1 MLRNLGK
8 VLGVT
13 AILVVFAA
21 LVFYFTAPV
30 YTLRGVPVLN
40 YHQVNDEK
48 FSPLTMKTS
57 DFRSQ
62 MAYLQERLFAKQFAV
77 AK

>member
-21 LVFYFTAPV
+21 LVFY
-30 YTLRGVPVLN
+30 LRHRYIHCG
-40 YHQVNDEK
+40 ECR
-48 FSPLTMKTS
+48 F
-57 DFRSQ
+57 
-62 MAYLQERLFAKQFAV
+62 
-77 AK
+77 

>member
-40 YHQVNDEK
+40 YRH
-48 FSPLTMKTS
+48 
-57 DFRSQ
+57 
-62 MAYLQERLFAKQFAV
+62 
-77 AK
+77 